1 MKGTE
6 YTELVAFLAVAEEKN
21 FRRAAGR
28 LGLSPSAVSHTI
40 RTLETRLQ
48 VRLFNRTTRSV
59 SPTQAGLDFIAR
71 LSAPMQALES
81 AVESVSEMGPAL
93 RGKLRINLSRL
104 AAQRAILPKLQR
116 FMSLYPGIQLD
127 LVIDDHLE
135 DVVAAG
141 FDAGIRTGDRVPK
154 DMIAARMTDDLQMVI
169 VAAPSCFREQP
180 LPTRPEALSQY
191 RLINYRWSENGA
203 QYRWK
208 LQRGNEKVEVA
219 VDAALT
225 VNDINVQLAAAESGV
240 GLALLEKQQVHAA
253 IEAGTLIHV
262 LPQWHRHE
270 EGFFLYY
277 PRNAFMAPAMRLLID
292 FFRLQSGSRPRG

>member
-21 FRRAAGR
+21 FRRAAER

-40 RTLETRLQ
+40 RALETRLQ
-48 VRLFNRTTRSV
+48 IRLFNRTTRSV
-59 SPTQAGLDFIAR
+59 SPTEAGLNFLAR
-71 LSAPMQALES
+71 LSAPMLALEN
-81 AVESVSEMGPAL
+81 AVEAVSETGPMP

-104 AAQRAILPKLQR
+104 AAQRAILPTLQM
-116 FMSLYPGIQLD
+116 FMSRYPGIHLD

-154 DMIAARMTDDLQMVI
+154 DMIAVRMTDDLKMVI
-169 VAAPSCFREQP
+169 VAAPACFRARP
-180 LPTRPEALSQY
+180 VPTRPEELSQY

-208 LQRGNEKVEVA
+208 LQHGNEKVEVD

-225 VNDINVQLAAAESGV
+225 VNDINVQLAAAEAGI
-240 GLALLEKQQVHAA
+240 GLALLEQQQVHAA
-253 IEAGTLIHV
+253 IAAGNLIHV
-262 LPQWHRHE
+262 LPQWHKHE

-277 PRNAFMAPAMRLLID
+277 PRNAFMAPAMRLLVD
-292 FFRLQSGSRPRG
+292 FFRL